1 MWKFLLISLVIWF
14 FVKRLMR
21 FNFVIYR
28 GGDFRSPPNYSQS
41 RKPEGSITVETT
53 TKSSPLDN
61 KNKDGDYVDYEE
73 VK

>member
-21 FNFVIYR
+21 FNFVMYR
-28 GGDFRSPPNYSQS
+28 GGDFRSPLNYSQT
-41 RKPEGSITVETT
+41 RKPEGSITVESTYKTT
-53 TKSSPLDN
+53 SSD
-61 KNKDGDYVDYEE
+61 KNDKDGDYVDYEE

>member
-21 FNFVIYR
+21 FNFVMYR
-28 GGDFRSPPNYSQS
+28 GDFRSPQNPYPP
-41 RKPEGSITVETT
+41 RKPEGSITIDSSLNNSSYGN
-53 TKSSPLDN
+53 KS
-61 KNKDGDYVDYEE
+61 KDGDYIDFEE

>member
-14 FVKRLMR
+14 FIKRLMR
-21 FNFVIYR
+21 FNFVMYR

-41 RKPEGSITVETT
+41 RRPEGSITVESTS
-53 TKSSPLDN
+53 KSSAED
-61 KNKDGDYVDYEE
+61 KKDKDGDYVDYEE

>member
-21 FNFVIYR
+21 FNFVMYR
-28 GGDFRSPPNYSQS
+28 GGDFMSPPNHSQS
-41 RKPEGSITVETT
+41 RRQEGSITVESTSRP
-53 TKSSPLDN
+53 SSADK